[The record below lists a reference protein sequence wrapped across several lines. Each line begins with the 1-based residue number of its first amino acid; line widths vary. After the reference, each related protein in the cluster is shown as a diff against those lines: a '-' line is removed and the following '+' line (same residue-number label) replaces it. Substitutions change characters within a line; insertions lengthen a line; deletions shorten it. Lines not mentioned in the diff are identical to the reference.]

1 MFPLVLISFF
11 LRRIFSFKGESF
23 VVTFSF
29 LSWAKIALA
38 LALAASNFPLVASLV
53 IRIYSCLSCSSVSL
67 GTASCF
73 TYPVGSSW
81 SKSAAFLKAYGV
93 PIPSAI
99 AISSCLL
106 LSLLI
111 SKLSSNYLV
120 LTSYWTSAVLEVFSG
135 FPLGVLG
142 SWSSFLSLSL

>member
-1 MFPLVLISFF
+1 VASGSPGGGGFGGVSAGSTPSAIDFKLMFILGQNILKLI
-11 LRRIFSFKGESF
+11 EVF
-23 VVTFSF
+23 VVS
-29 LSWAKIALA
+29 
-38 LALAASNFPLVASLV
+38 
-53 IRIYSCLSCSSVSL
+53 
-67 GTASCF
+67 
-73 TYPVGSSW
+73 
-81 SKSAAFLKAYGV
+81 LKAYGV

-142 SWSSFLSLSL
+142 S